1 MVTVARRLQ
10 AAGIQMPAA
19 ALRWVVALGAV
30 GRRCCE
36 KSPDYTLRLLFA
48 QRRTRQ
54 NLLRKHLFLVLPTA
68 AAPLDFAASPAL
80 QSWFHAISYPPLLLA
95 LFCGLATMAAHAIEL
110 AKYPRSRTGP
120 QGIEVVLAPSADS
133 TQALVRVSGINHA
146 IDQVVFWAPWS
157 NVGLRAVYVT
167 RLDGRDYGLLH
178 RQASRYGGSTE
189 HVLYLPGQRDG
200 IALAFSDKKSKEFRL
215 AALQASYA
223 EQQKQGVQENWP
235 ASTEKNGEP
244 VCKRISGKQTRRPLQ
259 PVAPRSRPRWTGPP
273 STTKTANPEHR
284 QLCGVVASEMESL
297 CRGTPDFKP
306 LAATLGQIRCQ
317 FASRLK
323 IRVDNQQVV
332 FSTEKEA
339 PNQSE
344 FVRQFLRNQ

>member
-1 MVTVARRLQ
+1 MRFLAR
-10 AAGIQMPAA
+10 P
-19 ALRWVVALGAV
+19 
-30 GRRCCE
+30 
-36 KSPDYTLRLLFA
+36 F
-48 QRRTRQ
+48 
-54 NLLRKHLFLVLPTA
+54 
-68 AAPLDFAASPAL
+68 
-80 QSWFHAISYPPLLLA
+80 LLA

-110 AKYPRSRTGP
+110 AKYPQVLTGP

-146 IDQVVFWAPWS
+146 IDQVVFLGTLEQRGAA
-157 NVGLRAVYVT
+157 RAVYVT

-178 RQASRYGGSTE
+178 QQASRYGGSTE

-200 IALAFSDKKSKEFRL
+200 IALAFNDKKSKEFRL

-223 EQQKQGVQENWP
+223 EQQKQGVQEKLARFDREKRL
-235 ASTEKNGEP
+235 ASVQADLGKADQEATAACGATIQTTVDWTTIDNEKL
-244 VCKRISGKQTRRPLQ
+244 QTL
-259 PVAPRSRPRWTGPP
+259 SIG
-273 STTKTANPEHR
+273 SF
-284 QLCGVVASEMESL
+284 CGVVASEMESL
-297 CRGTPDFKP
+297 CRGTPDFKR